1 MAHLSVAIIGGGIG
15 GLAAANAL
23 RSQGIDAHVLEQAP
37 AFGEVGAGIQLAP
50 NGRLH
55 LERMGVGDAI
65 RDVAVPFTAES
76 TYRREDGSPV
86 TSVVVSDSSG
96 SLPVAGVHRADL
108 LGALTSGLPADS
120 LHAGCRVERVVNGDR
135 GAEVHL
141 GDGTR
146 RAFDVVVGADG
157 IHSTVREAITEPSQP
172 KFSHTVAYR
181 GLVDHA
187 RIPDWPDS
195 TFEVWMG
202 GGRHVLTFPVR
213 GNRVINFVGFIPADD
228 EMRESWSAPGDPAQ
242 LAAEFAG
249 WDPRLAELFGAVGST
264 NRWGLYD
271 REPLARWTEGAIT
284 LLGDAAHPMLPHV
297 GQGANQ
303 AIEDGAVLAHLLAQA
318 DASSAPAAL
327 EEYGR
332 IRLARTADVQAGSRQ
347 SGRRYDSQFDDLAQ
361 RDSELEDSKHFRR
374 WLYDTDVVADL
385 ASGAGTAPYAP
396 AGATN
401 G

>member
-15 GLAAANAL
+15 GLAAAGAL
-23 RSQGIDAHVLEQAP
+23 RAKGIDVHVLEQAP
-37 AFGEVGAGIQLAP
+37 AFGEIGAGIQLAP
-50 NGRLH
+50 NGLRH
-55 LERMGVGDAI
+55 LARIGAGDAI
-65 RDVAVPFTAES
+65 RRVTVPFTTDS

-96 SLPVAGVHRADL
+96 DLPVAGVHRTDL
-108 LGALTSGLPADS
+108 ISALTSVLPDDA
-120 LHAGCRVERVVNGDR
+120 LHTGCQVEVVENLDR

-141 GDGTR
+141 ADGTR
-146 RAFDVVVGADG
+146 RTFDVVVGADG
-157 IHSTVREAITEPSQP
+157 IHSKVRGAITEPSLP
-172 KFSHTVAYR
+172 MFSHTVAYR
-181 GLVDHA
+181 GLVDHH
-187 RIPDWPDS
+187 RVPSWPDS

-213 GNRVINFVGFIPADD
+213 GNRVINFVGFVPADE
-228 EMRESWSAPGDPAQ
+228 EMRESWTAPGDPRQ
-242 LAAEFAG
+242 LAAEFDG
-249 WDPRLAELFGAVGST
+249 WDPRLAELFAAVEST

-327 EEYGR
+327 EEYGH
-332 IRLARTADVQAGSRQ
+332 IRLARTADVQSGSRQ
-347 SGRRYDSQFDDLAQ
+347 SGRRYDSQFDDLSQ
-361 RDSELEDSKHFRR
+361 RDAELEDSKHFRR
-374 WLYDTDVVADL
+374 WLYDTDVIADL
-385 ASGAGTAPYAP
+385 TSGGGTAPYSP
-396 AGATN
+396 ARATN